1 MRKEKVERQTRTI
14 DSDVGK
20 SMSARPD
27 VRFELKKIMGC
38 VWLTICGSTGIIRWH
53 RNRNQS
59 TTKTHLY
66 LNTTHPNTR
75 THTQTHARDKR
86 MFINMQR
93 AEKHSIHFGA
103 RIRVE
108 RGRRRQS
115 RTNRHKTRVTH
126 TRRHTKCLRGTLYKS
141 RERRRRSGS
150 GTNKQT
156 RPDKYDKLSLVFQP

>member
-66 LNTTHPNTR
+66 LNTTHP
-75 THTQTHARDKR
+75 K
-86 MFINMQR
+86 
-93 AEKHSIHFGA
+93 
-103 RIRVE
+103 
-108 RGRRRQS
+108 
-115 RTNRHKTRVTH
+115 TH
-126 TRRHTKCLRGTLYKS
+126 TRMPETNACSLICKGQKNIAYILGLAFVSNVGADDKAGLTGIKPESHTHADTQNVYVEHYTNRGRNGGGVGVGRTS
-141 RERRRRSGS
+141 
-150 GTNKQT
+150 
-156 RPDKYDKLSLVFQP
+156 RPDRTNMINCLWPFNHK